1 MPIAFK
7 SKLSSAIA
15 NQTFLDKTVDDK
27 TVKKLGLENPDTATH
42 GDLIADA
49 QLQINKNKKTVNA
62 TAINIG
68 NGDQVTLNDK
78 IMTQYVKVQ
87 GLLAPTTI
95 NSLPFG
101 NITTPQDY
109 SEIVLVGYD
118 DTNTVTVE
126 HNDADYG
133 CLLNGNATLQRGYM
147 LVLIYDNNLLRYIEK
162 SRNF

>member
-15 NQTFLDKTVDDK
+15 NQTFLDKTIDDK
-27 TVKKLGLENPDTATH
+27 TVKILGLENPDTATH
-42 GDLIADA
+42 GDLITDA

-62 TAINIG
+62 MAIDLVT
-68 NGDQVTLNDK
+68 GDQVTLDDK

-87 GLLAPTTI
+87 GSIAPVTI

-101 NITTPQDY
+101 NTITPQDY
-109 SEIVLVGYD
+109 SEIILVGYD
-118 DTNTVTVE
+118 DANTVTVE

-147 LVLIYDNNLLRYIEK
+147 LVLIYDSNLLRYIEK